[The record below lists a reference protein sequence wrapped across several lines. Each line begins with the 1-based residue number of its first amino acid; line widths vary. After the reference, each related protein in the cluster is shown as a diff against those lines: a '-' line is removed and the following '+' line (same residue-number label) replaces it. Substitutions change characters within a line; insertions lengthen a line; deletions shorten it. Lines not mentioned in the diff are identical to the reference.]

1 MAFLFI
7 YLLRMVY
14 DQGKFIRG
22 GDDLIF
28 YIIAT
33 LIPLLSVSLLNSL
46 WDDRKMAVSMAL
58 GGGVACLFM
67 IAASVFGFSSWR
79 STTENSGGRFSY
91 DVLDSIGVAN
101 VGAMTAIA
109 GFVWANR
116 RLAILPVL
124 ILTLGIVVVA
134 LGLSRGPIISM
145 AMAAAGYLWI
155 TRRYKTLAAV
165 MLSTVPLIFSDL
177 FQPILET
184 LRLDDIGGDDSSLAR
199 LIVLQWSIAGIL
211 ESPVLGV
218 SYLEPITANYPHNL
232 FVEAGLAMGLGGIA
246 LAIIICGYAMRA
258 AVARGH
264 RGELFLFLTFI
275 YWLVEAQFSGAVW
288 SNVMLWLSVA
298 ILIPTRISSGQ
309 NPLGVRG
316 LNDLELYRDDWRKRN
331 SAATQVFSN
340 KERGVR
346 K

>member
-1 MAFLFI
+1 MNNGAP
-7 YLLRMVY
+7 
-14 DQGKFIRG
+14 DWKP
-22 GDDLIF
+22 
-28 YIIAT
+28 IA
-33 LIPLLSVSLLNSL
+33 LVPLL
-46 WDDRKMAVSMAL
+46 AL
-58 GGGVACLFM
+58 V
-67 IAASVFGFSSWR
+67 VFPLIGSP
-79 STTENSGGRFSY
+79 ST
-91 DVLDSIGVAN
+91 
-101 VGAMTAIA
+101 
-109 GFVWANR
+109 W
-116 RLAILPVL
+116 
-124 ILTLGIVVVA
+124 LTL
-134 LGLSRGPIISM
+134 
-145 AMAAAGYLWI
+145 
-155 TRRYKTLAAV
+155 
-165 MLSTVPLIFSDL
+165 TV
-177 FQPILET
+177 
-184 LRLDDIGGDDSSLAR
+184 
-199 LIVLQWSIAGIL
+199 
-211 ESPVLGV
+211 
-218 SYLEPITANYPHNL
+218 
-232 FVEAGLAMGLGGIA
+232 AGLAMGLGGIA